1 MLSISVD
8 GAFGYETKS
17 SVESYQRTYGL
28 PVNGIV
34 DRLTWDYI
42 QNSYYS
48 FLESLDYRF
57 SEGVLL
63 PFPGRLI
70 TPGVS
75 GEDVLALQ
83 KYLNYIAQYY
93 PTIPIVTI
101 DGIYGEETVAAV
113 DEFKRLFGIPSESN
127 RVSVQIWDAIT
138 DVYDDLYNGGSVND
152 GQYPGYNL
160 GE

>member
-1 MLSISVD
+1 M
-8 GAFGYETKS
+8 
-17 SVESYQRTYGL
+17 
-28 PVNGIV
+28 
-34 DRLTWDYI
+34 
-42 QNSYYS
+42 
-48 FLESLDYRF
+48 
-57 SEGVLL
+57 
-63 PFPGRLI
+63 I

-93 PTIPIVTI
+93 PTIPIVTT